1 MEERRME
8 FSHTPVLLQEV
19 MDLLG
24 CSPGNVVVDCTVGG
38 GGHAYEILK
47 RILPG
52 GYLIGI
58 DRDPNALN
66 AAEKRLEEFANHF
79 TLVHSNYIN
88 MERIL
93 EDLGI
98 KEVDGILMD
107 LGVSSHQLDEKERG
121 FSYMQDASLDMRMDP
136 TQAFSAYNVVN
147 EYSQNE
153 LRRIIRNY
161 GEERWADR
169 IAGFI
174 VDNRPVET
182 TGQLVDIIKRA
193 IPAGARRSGPHPAKR
208 TFQAIRIEVNQELS
222 QLGESIEK
230 AVKMLRPGGRLCI
243 ITFHSLEDR
252 IVKRAFRDLSNPCI
266 CPTGAPI
273 CTCGRKPEVKIITGR
288 PVTPSAAELSINPRS
303 RSAKA
308 RACERI

>member
-1 MEERRME
+1 ME

-52 GYLIGI
+52 GYLIGF

-98 KEVDGILMD
+98 KEVDGLLMD
-107 LGVSSHQLDEKERG
+107 LGASSHQLDEKERG

>member
-1 MEERRME
+1 ME

-38 GGHAYEILK
+38 GGHAYVILK

>member
-1 MEERRME
+1 ME

>member
-266 CPTGAPI
+266 CPN
-273 CTCGRKPEVKIITGR
+273 R
-288 PVTPSAAELSINPRS
+288 RS
-303 RSAKA
+303 NMYLRQKT
-308 RACERI
+308 

>member
-1 MEERRME
+1 ME

-52 GYLIGI
+52 GYLIGF

-107 LGVSSHQLDEKERG
+107 LGASSHQLDEKERG